1 MIIVETIVATQIY
14 LLLAAL
20 GVGLTLI
27 ALVGRGLYVWG
38 RLSRQVDSHTE
49 QLTDLGGRM
58 NNVEN
63 RLGNVETRLAVVE
76 TRLDAVDAKIDALDA
91 KIDALDAKIDARF
104 AAQDAKIEARFAA
117 QDAKIDVLISE
128 VRRLSQLMVAMAPTT
143 ATTPTATS
151 SSPCRR
157 TDPVAAG
164 R

>member
-1 MIIVETIVATQIY
+1 MTIVETIVATQIY
-14 LLLAAL
+14 LLLAVL

-49 QLTDLGGRM
+49 QLTDLGGRI

-76 TRLDAVDAKIDALDA
+76 TRLDAVEAKVDALDA

-104 AAQDAKIEARFAA
+104 AAQDAKI
-117 QDAKIDVLISE
+117 DILIGE
-128 VRRLSQLMVAMAPTT
+128 VRRLSQLMVAIANHRHDADGNIIFTLP
-143 ATTPTATS
+143 P
-151 SSPCRR
+151 
-157 TDPVAAG
+157 D
-164 R
+164 

>member
-1 MIIVETIVATQIY
+1 MTIVESIVATQLY

-63 RLGNVETRLAVVE
+63 RLAVVE

-117 QDAKIDVLISE
+117 QDAKIDILIGE
-128 VRRLSQLMVAMAPTT
+128 VRRLNQLMVAMANHRHDADGNIIFTLP
-143 ATTPTATS
+143 P
-151 SSPCRR
+151 
-157 TDPVAAG
+157 D
-164 R
+164 

>member
-1 MIIVETIVATQIY
+1 MTVVETIVATQIY

-58 NNVEN
+58 NNVE
-63 RLGNVETRLAVVE
+63 TRLAVVE

-91 KIDALDAKIDARF
+91 KVDALDAKIDARF

-117 QDAKIDVLISE
+117 QDAKIDILIGE
-128 VRRLSQLMVAMAPTT
+128 VRRLNQLMVAMANHRHDADGNIVFTLP
-143 ATTPTATS
+143 P
-151 SSPCRR
+151 
-157 TDPVAAG
+157 D
-164 R
+164 

>member
-1 MIIVETIVATQIY
+1 METIVATQIY
-14 LLLAAL
+14 LLLAVL

-49 QLTDLGGRM
+49 QLTDLGGRI

-63 RLGNVETRLAVVE
+63 RLAVVE

-91 KIDALDAKIDARF
+91 KIDALDATIDARF

-117 QDAKIDVLISE
+117 QDAKIDILIGE
-128 VRRLSQLMVAMAPTT
+128 VRRLSQLMVAMANHRHDADGNIIFTLP
-143 ATTPTATS
+143 P
-151 SSPCRR
+151 
-157 TDPVAAG
+157 D
-164 R
+164 